1 MLATAQTYTRQTA
14 YAGRH
19 KPCYEGG
26 RVTQVNIRKADG
38 FALIDIL
45 FVCAMMGILSTI
57 ALPRMLLARQSAG
70 AASAIGS
77 LRTIHSA
84 ELTFALTCGAGFYA
98 PNLTSLG
105 QAPAGS
111 PEAFISPNLAT
122 SNSVTRAGYVIEVE
136 GTAYAGAPASCN
148 GVPAGAA
155 AQGWRA
161 YADPTNS
168 ENKRFFGTN
177 VNGAIWEYNSS
188 LSATIPEVGEPTLGQ
203 LLK

>member
-1 MLATAQTYTRQTA
+1 M
-14 YAGRH
+14 
-19 KPCYEGG
+19 
-26 RVTQVNIRKADG
+26 RKADG

-45 FVCAMMGILSTI
+45 FVCALMGVLSTI

-84 ELTFALTCGAGFYA
+84 QLTFALTCGAGFYA
-98 PNLTSLG
+98 PNLTTLG
-105 QAPAGS
+105 RAPAGS

-122 SNSVTRAGYVIEVE
+122 SNSVTRSGYVIEVA
-136 GTAYAGAPASCN
+136 GTAYPGAPGSCN
-148 GVPAGAA
+148 GLAAGAA

-161 YADPTNS
+161 YADPTS
-168 ENKRFFGTN
+168 SDNKRFFGTN
-177 VNGAIWEYNSS
+177 VNGAIWEYSS
-188 LSATIPEVGEPTLGQ
+188 TLSATIPEVGEPTLGQ